1 MVVQFNKKIEIMV
14 MLTNNFF
21 KKISKKFQ
29 THVIGREEKKKN
41 KNSGPNMTAIS
52 YRLLNK
58 CDSLMKGVK
67 TKVFPVCPTIGL
79 VYVPYVNLLVTHQL
93 LLIIFHNIIKYLI
106 SIFVILGA
114 VVFLN
119 TVRPKLDEKVIKLVL
134 LDQVIT
140 LLHKTPARFELV
152 TYQALKTCFEV
163 AYEVCVMLETC
174 VIFIIVSIRSKALVT
189 PDNGLV
195 YFDTNTVIETV
206 TSAVQVLEPIYNY
219 LAAIPGSAIEEPTPW
234 DPYSHNRYYDDV
246 WYEEQIEIM
255 IKADFWY
262 KDRAHY
268 EACKTFWPI
277 AGPGFFILGVL
288 IGNTFFAIK
297 DWYLPEQAPDW
308 KPNVRW
314 WKFF

>member
-1 MVVQFNKKIEIMV
+1 MMTFLNKKIM
-14 MLTNNFF
+14 NNFF
-21 KKISKKFQ
+21 KKMSTFLK
-29 THVIGREEKKKN
+29 THVIGREGEKN
-41 KNSGPNMTAIS
+41 KNNSSGPNITA
-52 YRLLNK
+52 YLDRLLNK
-58 CDSLMKGVK
+58 CDSLMKEVK
-67 TKVFPVCPTIGL
+67 TKVFPLSSTLGL
-79 VYVPYVNLLVTHQL
+79 VYIPYVNLLVTHQL
-93 LLIIFHNIIKYLI
+93 LLVIFHNTIKYII

-119 TVRPKLDEKVIKLVL
+119 TIRPKLDEKVVKLVL

-140 LLHKTPARFELV
+140 LLHKTPARFEQV
-152 TYQALKTCFEV
+152 TYHALKTSLEV
-163 AYEVCVMLETC
+163 AYGVCVMLETC
-174 VIFIIVSIRSKALVT
+174 IIIVSIRSEALVT

-195 YFDTNTVIETV
+195 YFDTNTIIETV
-206 TSAVQVLEPIYNY
+206 TAAVQVLEPVYNY

-297 DWYLPEQAPDW
+297 DWYIPEEAPNW